1 MIWYQFAVL
10 LTMIII
16 GSNMKGIGLGLM
28 GVLGMFIYVQLFR
41 MRPVGPP
48 GDIMLII
55 LSIVTASAALQ
66 AAGGLDY
73 LVQIAEK
80 VIRRHPAYITI
91 IAPMASF
98 VLCLFSGTS
107 HVVYSL
113 LPVISDLSAKK
124 GIRPERPL
132 SATVIAS
139 HMSLTGSPMAACT
152 AALAT
157 VLGYPE
163 ATLDIMKVA
172 IPSCLMGSIAAS
184 LVMLKYGRELK
195 DDPVYREK
203 LKDPEF
209 VAYLKTEEEG
219 EKKPVSGRAKWSVLI
234 FGLAIVLIVLG
245 GSFPQLVPNMIEGE
259 ANTMVNADG
268 SLKMVTI
275 ISVVSLSAAALIMLF
290 CKASPDKI
298 VKSSL
303 FLSMATALISVFGV
317 VWMSA
322 TFMAANEAAIKEALG
337 SITAS
342 YPWVFA
348 LAVFLMGVLM
358 FSQGATTKAMM
369 PLGLTLG
376 LPVSSLIA
384 MFPAVNSF
392 FVLPGYPTI
401 LAAIGM
407 DKTGSTKIGKYVVNH
422 SFMLPGLVATV
433 VAIVCGFLLAAF
445 FGIHS

>member
-1 MIWYQFAVL
+1 MIWLQFAVL
-10 LTMIII
+10 LIMIVI
-16 GSNMKGIGLGLM
+16 GSNLKGIGLGLM
-28 GVLGMFIYVQLFR
+28 GVLGMFIYVQFFR

-73 LVQIAEK
+73 LVHIAEK
-80 VIRRHPAYITI
+80 IIRKNPKNITL
-91 IAPMASF
+91 IAPLTAF
-98 VLCLFSGTS
+98 FLCLFSGTS

-113 LPVISDLSAKK
+113 LPVISDLAAKK

-139 HMSLTGSPMAACT
+139 HMALTGSPMAACT

-157 VLGYPE
+157 VLAYANAP
-163 ATLDIMKVA
+163 LDIMKIS
-172 IPSCLMGSIAAS
+172 IPACLIGSIAAS
-184 LVMLKYGRELK
+184 LVMYNKGKELK
-195 DDPVYREK
+195 DDPVFQEK

-209 VAYLKTEEEG
+209 QAYLKSDDAGTQ
-219 EKKPVSGRAKWSVLI
+219 KVISKDAKLSVVI
-234 FGLAIVLIVLG
+234 FGAAIVMIVLG
-245 GSFPQLVPNMIEGE
+245 GSFPSLVPNMIGGD
-259 ANTMVNADG
+259 ANPMVSADG
-268 SLKMVTI
+268 TLKMVTI
-275 ISVVSLSAAALIMLF
+275 ISIVSLSAAALIMLF
-290 CKASPDKI
+290 TDAKPEKI

-303 FLSMATALISVFGV
+303 FLSMATALVSVYGV

-322 TFMAANEAAIKEALG
+322 TFMAANESAIKDALG
-337 SITAS
+337 SITES

-348 LAVFLMGVLM
+348 IAVFIMGILM

-376 LPVSSLIA
+376 LPSASLIA
-384 MFPAVNSF
+384 MFPAVSSF

-407 DKTGSTKIGKYVVNH
+407 DKTGSTKIGKYVINH
-422 SFMLPGLVATV
+422 SFMLPGMVGTV
-433 VAIVCGFLLAAF
+433 VAILVGFLLAKI
-445 FGIHS
+445 FGMY

>member
-1 MIWYQFAVL
+1 MIV
-10 LTMIII
+10 I
-16 GSNMKGIGLGLM
+16 GSRLKGIGLGLM
-28 GVLGMFIYVQLFR
+28 GVLGMLIYVQFFR

-80 VIRRHPAYITI
+80 IIRKNPKNITL
-91 IAPMASF
+91 IAPVTAF

-132 SATVIAS
+132 TATVIAS
-139 HMSLTGSPMAACT
+139 HMALTGSPMAACT
-152 AALAT
+152 AAMAT
-157 VLGYPE
+157 VLGYANAP
-163 ATLDIMKVA
+163 LDVMLVS
-172 IPSCLMGSIAAS
+172 IPACFIGSMAAA
-184 LVMLKYGRELK
+184 LVMYNKGRDLK
-195 DDPVYREK
+195 DDPVYQEK
-203 LKDPEF
+203 LKEPEF
-209 VAYLKTEEEG
+209 LAYLRSEETGAQKE
-219 EKKPVSGRAKWSVLI
+219 VSRDAKLSVAI
-234 FGLAIVLIVLG
+234 FGLAIVMIVLG
-245 GSFPQLVPNMIEGE
+245 GSFPHLVPNMIGGD

-275 ISVVSLSAAALIMLF
+275 ISIVSLSAAALIALF
-290 CKASPDKI
+290 TKAKPDLIIKQ
-298 VKSSL
+298 SL
-303 FLSMATALISVFGV
+303 FLSMATALISVYGV

-322 TFMAANEAAIKEALG
+322 TFMAANEAAIRDGLGALTG
-337 SITAS
+337 RF
-342 YPWVFA
+342 PWVFSIA
-348 LAVFLMGVLM
+348 IFIMGILM

-376 LPVSSLIA
+376 LTAPSLIA
-384 MFPAVNSF
+384 MFPAVSSF

-401 LAAIGM
+401 LAAINI
-407 DKTGSTKIGKYVVNH
+407 DRTGSTKIGRYVVNH
-422 SFMLPGLVATV
+422 SFMLPGMVGTV
-433 VAIVCGFLLAAF
+433 VAVAVGFLLAGVF
-445 FGIHS
+445 L

>member
-1 MIWYQFAVL
+1 MIWLQLAVL
-10 LTMIII
+10 LIMIII
-16 GSNMKGIGLGLM
+16 GSNLKGIGLGLM
-28 GVLGMFIYVQLFR
+28 GVLGMFIYVQFFR
-41 MRPVGPP
+41 MQPVGPP

-80 VIRRHPAYITI
+80 IIRKHPERITL
-91 IAPMASF
+91 IAPIAAF
-98 VLCLFSGTS
+98 ILCLFSGTS

-139 HMSLTGSPMAACT
+139 HMALTGSPMAACT

-157 VLGYPE
+157 VLAYPG
-163 ATLDIMKVA
+163 APLDIMKIA
-172 IPSCLMGSIAAS
+172 IPACFIGTIAAC
-184 LVMLKYGRELK
+184 LVMYKKGKELK
-195 DDPVYREK
+195 DDPIYLEK

-209 VAYLKTEEEG
+209 VAYLKSEDSGTE
-219 EKKPVSGRAKWSVLI
+219 KVVSRDAKLSVFI
-234 FGLAIVLIVLG
+234 FGLAILMIVLG
-245 GSFPQLVPNMIEGE
+245 GSFPQLVPSMVGGE
-259 ANTMVNADG
+259 DNVMVNADG
-268 SLKMVTI
+268 SLKMVSI
-275 ISVVSLSAAALIMLF
+275 ISTVSLSAAALIMLF
-290 CKASPDKI
+290 TQAKPDKI

-303 FLSMATALISVFGV
+303 FLSMATALISVYGV

-322 TFMAANEAAIKEALG
+322 TFMAANEPAIKAALG
-337 SITAS
+337 SITES

-348 LAVFLMGVLM
+348 VAIFVMGVLM

-376 LPVSSLIA
+376 LPAASLIA
-384 MFPAVNSF
+384 MFPAVSSF

-401 LAAIGM
+401 LAAITM
-407 DKTGSTKIGKYVVNH
+407 DKTGSTRIGKYVVNH
-422 SFMLPGLVATV
+422 SFMLPGMVATV
-433 VAIVCGFLLAAF
+433 VSIIAGFLLAAL
-445 FGIHS
+445 FGI

>member
-1 MIWYQFAVL
+1 MIWVQFAVL
-10 LTMIII
+10 LIMIVI
-16 GSNMKGIGLGLM
+16 GSRLKGIGLGLM
-28 GVLGMFIYVQLFR
+28 GVLGMMIYVQFFR

-80 VIRRHPAYITI
+80 IIRKNPKNITL
-91 IAPMASF
+91 IAPVTAF

-113 LPVISDLSAKK
+113 LPVISDLSARK

-132 SATVIAS
+132 TATVIAS
-139 HMSLTGSPMAACT
+139 HMALTGSPMAACT
-152 AALAT
+152 AAMAT
-157 VLGYPE
+157 VLGYAKAP
-163 ATLDIMKVA
+163 LDIMMVS
-172 IPSCLMGSIAAS
+172 IPACFIGSMAAA
-184 LVMLKYGRELK
+184 LVMYNYRKDLK
-195 DDPVYREK
+195 DDSGYIGK

-209 VAYLKTEEEG
+209 VAYLKSEEAGTTRE
-219 EKKPVSGRAKWSVLI
+219 VSRDAKLSVAI

-245 GSFPQLVPNMIEGE
+245 GSFPHLVPNMVGGD

-275 ISVVSLSAAALIMLF
+275 ISIVSLSAAGLIALF
-290 CKASPDKI
+290 TKAKPDLIIKQ
-298 VKSSL
+298 SL
-303 FLSMATALISVFGV
+303 FLSMATALISVYGV

-322 TFMAANEAAIKEALG
+322 TFMAANEAAIRDGLG
-337 SITAS
+337 SLTGK
-342 YPWVFA
+342 YPWIFSIA
-348 LAVFLMGVLM
+348 IFIMGILM

-376 LPVSSLIA
+376 LAGPSLIA
-384 MFPAVNSF
+384 MFPAVSSF

-401 LAAIGM
+401 LAAINI
-407 DKTGSTKIGKYVVNH
+407 DRTGSTKIGKYVVNH
-422 SFMLPGLVATV
+422 SFMLPGMVGTIVA
-433 VAIVCGFLLAAF
+433 VAVGFLLA
-445 FGIHS
+445 GIFL

>member
-1 MIWYQFAVL
+1 MIWLQFAVL
-10 LTMIII
+10 LIMIVI
-16 GSNMKGIGLGLM
+16 GSRMKGIGLGLM
-28 GVLGMFIYVQLFR
+28 GVLGMFVYVQVFR

-80 VIRRHPAYITI
+80 IIRKHPERITL

-113 LPVISDLSAKK
+113 LPVISDLAAKK

-139 HMSLTGSPMAACT
+139 HMALTGSPMAACT
-152 AALAT
+152 AAMAT
-157 VLGYPE
+157 VLAYPN
-163 ATLDIMKVA
+163 APLDIMKVS
-172 IPSCLMGSIAAS
+172 IPACLLGSIAAS
-184 LVMLKYGRELK
+184 LAVYKKGKELK
-195 DDPVYREK
+195 DDPVYQEK

-209 VAYLKTEEEG
+209 VAYLKSEDAGPKRVVTR
-219 EKKPVSGRAKWSVLI
+219 SAKISVII
-234 FGLAIVLIVLG
+234 FAVAIIMIVLG
-245 GSFPQLVPNMIEGE
+245 GSFPQLVP
-259 ANTMVNADG
+259 TMVEGKANAMVSPDG
-268 SLKMVTI
+268 SLHMVTI
-275 ISVVSLSAAALIMLF
+275 ISIVSLSAAALIMLLA
-290 CKASPDKI
+290 KATPDKI

-303 FLSMATALISVFGV
+303 FLSMATALVSVYGV

-322 TFMAANEAAIKEALG
+322 TFMAANEAAIKDALG
-337 SITAS
+337 AITAS
-342 YPWVFA
+342 WPWVFA
-348 LAVFLMGVLM
+348 VAVFFMGILM

-376 LPVSSLIA
+376 LPTASLIA

-407 DKTGSTKIGKYVVNH
+407 DKTESTRIGKYVVNH

-433 VAIVCGFLLAAF
+433 VAIGSGFLLAALY
-445 FGIHS
+445 GL

>member
-1 MIWYQFAVL
+1 MIWLQLLVL

-16 GSNMKGIGLGLM
+16 GSNLKGIGLGLM
-28 GVLGMFIYVQLFR
+28 GVLGMFIYVQFFR
-41 MRPVGPP
+41 MQPVGPP

-80 VIRRHPAYITI
+80 IIRKNPQRITL
-91 IAPMASF
+91 IAPLASF

-139 HMSLTGSPMAACT
+139 HMALTGSPMAACT

-157 VLGYPE
+157 ILGYPG
-163 ATLDIMKVA
+163 AALDVMKIA
-172 IPSCLMGSIAAS
+172 IPSCLIGSIAAS
-184 LVMLKYGRELK
+184 LVMLKKGKELK
-195 DDPVYREK
+195 DDPVYIEK

-209 VAYLKTEEEG
+209 VAYLKSEEAGTE
-219 EKKPVSGRAKWSVLI
+219 KTVSKEAKLSVFI
-234 FGLAIVLIVLG
+234 FGIAILMIVLG
-245 GSFPQLVPNMIEGE
+245 GSFPHLVPNMVGGE
-259 ANTMVNADG
+259 ANGMVNADG
-268 SLKMVTI
+268 TLKMVSI

-290 CKASPDKI
+290 TQAKPDKI

-303 FLSMATALISVFGV
+303 FLSMATALVSVYGV

-322 TFMAANEAAIKEALG
+322 TFMAANETVIKEALG
-337 SITAS
+337 SITGS

-348 LAVFLMGVLM
+348 IAIFVMGVLM
-358 FSQGATTKAMM
+358 FSQGATTKAMI

-376 LPVSSLIA
+376 LPASSLIA
-384 MFPAVNSF
+384 MFPAVSSF

-401 LAAIGM
+401 LAAITM
-407 DKTGSTKIGKYVVNH
+407 DKTGSTSIGKYVVNH
-422 SFMLPGLVATV
+422 SFMLPGMVATV
-433 VAIVCGFLLAAF
+433 VSIVTGFILAAI
-445 FGIHS
+445 FGI

>member
-1 MIWYQFAVL
+1 MIWVQFAVL
-10 LTMIII
+10 LIMIVI
-16 GSNMKGIGLGLM
+16 GSRLKGIGLGLM
-28 GVLGMFIYVQLFR
+28 GVLGMMIYVQFFR

-66 AAGGLDY
+66 AAGGLDF

-80 VIRRHPAYITI
+80 IIRKNPKNITL
-91 IAPMASF
+91 IAPVTAF

-132 SATVIAS
+132 AATVIAS
-139 HMSLTGSPMAACT
+139 HMALTGSPMAACT
-152 AALAT
+152 AAMAT
-157 VLGYPE
+157 VLGYADAP
-163 ATLDIMKVA
+163 LDIMMVS
-172 IPSCLMGSIAAS
+172 IPSCFIGAIAAA
-184 LVMLKYGRELK
+184 LFMYNKGKDLK
-195 DDPVYREK
+195 DDPVYQEK

-209 VAYLKTEEEG
+209 LAYLHAEETGVQKE
-219 EKKPVSGRAKWSVLI
+219 VSRDAKLSVAI
-234 FGLAIVLIVLG
+234 FGLAIVMIVLG
-245 GSFPQLVPNMIEGE
+245 GSFPHLVPNMVGGD

-275 ISVVSLSAAALIMLF
+275 ISMVSLSAAALIALF
-290 CKASPDKI
+290 TKAKPDLIIKQ
-298 VKSSL
+298 SL
-303 FLSMATALISVFGV
+303 FLSMATALISVYGV

-322 TFMAANEAAIKEALG
+322 TFMAANEAAIREGLG
-337 SITAS
+337 SLTGKV
-342 YPWVFA
+342 PWIFSIAIFA
-348 LAVFLMGVLM
+348 MGILM

-376 LPVSSLIA
+376 LTGPSLIA
-384 MFPAVNSF
+384 MFPAVSSF

-401 LAAIGM
+401 LAAINI
-407 DKTGSTKIGKYVVNH
+407 DRTGSTKIGKYVVNH
-422 SFMLPGLVATV
+422 SFMLPGMVGMV
-433 VAIVCGFLLAAF
+433 VAVAMGFLLA
-445 FGIHS
+445 GILL

>member
-1 MIWYQFAVL
+1 MIWLQLAVL
-10 LTMIII
+10 LIMIII
-16 GSNMKGIGLGLM
+16 GSNLKGIGLGLM
-28 GVLGMFIYVQLFR
+28 GVLGMFVYVQVFR
-41 MRPVGPP
+41 MQPVGPP

-73 LVQIAEK
+73 LVLIAEK
-80 VIRRHPAYITI
+80 IIRKHPQRITL
-91 IAPMASF
+91 IAPIAAF

-139 HMSLTGSPMAACT
+139 HMALTGSPMAACT

-157 VLGYPE
+157 VLGYPG
-163 ATLDIMKVA
+163 APLDIMKIA
-172 IPSCLMGSIAAS
+172 IPACLVGSIAACM
-184 LVMLKYGRELK
+184 VMFKKGKELK
-195 DDPVYREK
+195 DDPVFIEK

-209 VAYLKTEEEG
+209 VAYLQTDSAGAEKT
-219 EKKPVSGRAKWSVLI
+219 VSKDAKLSVLI
-234 FGLAIVLIVLG
+234 FGLAIVMIVLG
-245 GSFPQLVPNMIEGE
+245 GSFPNLVPNMVGGSEN
-259 ANTMVNADG
+259 AMVNADG
-268 SLKMVTI
+268 SLKMVSI
-275 ISVVSLSAAALIMLF
+275 ISIISLSAAALIMLF
-290 CKASPDKI
+290 TQAKPDKI

-303 FLSMATALISVFGV
+303 FLSMATALVSVYGV

-322 TFMAANEAAIKEALG
+322 TFMAANEAAIKGALG
-337 SITAS
+337 TLTES

-348 LAVFLMGVLM
+348 VAIFVMGILM

-376 LPVSSLIA
+376 LPAASLIA
-384 MFPAVNSF
+384 MFPAVSSF

-401 LAAIGM
+401 LAAITM
-407 DKTGSTKIGKYVVNH
+407 DKTGTTKIGKYVVNH
-422 SFMLPGLVATV
+422 SFMLPGMVATV
-433 VAIVCGFLLAAF
+433 VSIVTGFLLAAV
-445 FGIHS
+445 FGM